1 MLKVYKWFNMK
12 YLITESQRDKM
23 VFKYLDNQKFIKVK
37 KDKEI
42 CFLYSPDDLWAVMKY
57 LRGKLIINKDLTTE
71 IESFFSI
78 DEDDAEILIRD
89 WVSKEIGINIDIWD
103 VKSLTGLFGDT
114 YLSM

>member
-1 MLKVYKWFNMK
+1 MLKAYKWFNMK

-57 LRGKLIINKDLTTE
+57 MRGKLIINKDLTTE

>member
-1 MLKVYKWFNMK
+1 MK

-57 LRGKLIINKDLTTE
+57 MRGKLIINKDLTRE

-89 WVSKEIGINIDIWD
+89 WVSKEIGINIDVWD
-103 VKSLTGLFGDT
+103 IKSLSGLFGDT

>member
-1 MLKVYKWFNMK
+1 MK
-12 YLITESQRDKM
+12 YLITESQLDKII
-23 VFKYLDNQKFIKVK
+23 FRYLDNQKFVKIK

-57 LRGKLIINKDLTTE
+57 MRGKLIINENLTRE
-71 IESFFSI
+71 IQSFFSI

-89 WVSKEIGINIDIWD
+89 WVSKETGINIDVWD
-103 VKSLTGLFGDT
+103 IKSLGGLFGDT

>member
-1 MLKVYKWFNMK
+1 MK
-12 YLITESQRDKM
+12 YLITESQLDKII
-23 VFKYLDNQKFIKVK
+23 FRYLDKQKFVKIK

-57 LRGKLIINKDLTTE
+57 MRGKLIINENLTRE
-71 IESFFSI
+71 IQSFFSI

-89 WVSKEIGINIDIWD
+89 WVSKETGINIDVWD
-103 VKSLTGLFGDT
+103 IKSLGGLFGDT

>member
-1 MLKVYKWFNMK
+1 MK

-23 VFKYLDNQKFIKVK
+23 VFKYLDNQNFLKVK

-57 LRGKLIINKDLTTE
+57 MRGKLIINENLTRE
-71 IESFFSI
+71 IQSFFSI

-89 WVSKEIGINIDIWD
+89 WVSKETGINIDVWD
-103 VKSLTGLFGDT
+103 IKSLGGLFGDT

>member
-1 MLKVYKWFNMK
+1 MK
-12 YLITESQRDKM
+12 YLITESQLDKII
-23 VFKYLDNQKFIKVK
+23 FRYLDNQKFVKIK

-57 LRGKLIINKDLTTE
+57 IRGKLIINENLTRE
-71 IESFFSI
+71 IQSFFSI

-89 WVSKEIGINIDIWD
+89 WVSKETGINIDVWD
-103 VKSLTGLFGDT
+103 IKSLGGLFGDT

>member
-1 MLKVYKWFNMK
+1 MK

-23 VFKYLDNQKFIKVK
+23 VFKYLDNQNFLKVK

-42 CFLYSPDDLWAVMKY
+42 CFLYSPDDLLAVMKY
-57 LRGKLIINKDLTTE
+57 MRGKLIINKDLTTE

-89 WVSKEIGINIDIWD
+89 WVSKETGRNIDVWD
-103 VKSLTGLFGDT
+103 IKSVGGLFGNT

>member
-1 MLKVYKWFNMK
+1 MK
-12 YLITESQRDKM
+12 YLITESQLDKII
-23 VFKYLDNQKFIKVK
+23 FRYLDNQNFVKIK

-57 LRGKLIINKDLTTE
+57 IRGKLIINENLTRE
-71 IESFFSI
+71 IQSFFSI

-89 WVSKEIGINIDIWD
+89 WVSKETGINIDVWD
-103 VKSLTGLFGDT
+103 IKSLGGLFGDT

>member
-1 MLKVYKWFNMK
+1 MK
-12 YLITESQRDKM
+12 YLITESQLDKII
-23 VFKYLDNQKFIKVK
+23 FRYLDNQNFVKIK

-57 LRGKLIINKDLTTE
+57 MRGKLIINENLTRE
-71 IESFFSI
+71 IQSFFSI

-89 WVSKEIGINIDIWD
+89 WVSKETGINIDVWD
-103 VKSLTGLFGDT
+103 IKSLGGLFGDT

>member
-1 MLKVYKWFNMK
+1 MK
-12 YLITESQRDKM
+12 YLITESQLDKII
-23 VFKYLDNQKFIKVK
+23 FRSLDNQNFVKIK

-57 LRGKLIINKDLTTE
+57 MRGKLIINENLTRE
-71 IESFFSI
+71 IQSFFSI

-89 WVSKEIGINIDIWD
+89 WVSKETGINIDVWD
-103 VKSLTGLFGDT
+103 IKSLGGLFGDT

>member
-1 MLKVYKWFNMK
+1 MK

-57 LRGKLIINKDLTTE
+57 MRGILIINKDLTTE

-78 DEDDAEILIRD
+78 DEDDSKILLRD
-89 WVSKEIGINIDIWD
+89 WVSKEINKDIDIWEVKTLGGMIAD
-103 VKSLTGLFGDT
+103 VN
-114 YLSM
+114 LSM